1 MENLDII
8 ILSSIVT
15 TLFVVFLGVTIK
27 EFSQAS
33 KKPQP
38 RQSDENGPRAKF
50 IKFIGKQFDTDVKVI
65 K

>member
-15 TLFVVFLGVTIK
+15 TLFAVFIGLTVRELSKNEQPK
-27 EFSQAS
+27 EEE
-33 KKPQP
+33 K
-38 RQSDENGPRAKF
+38 GPRAKM
-50 IKFIGKQFDTDVKVI
+50 IKNVGKIFDSEFKI

>member
-15 TLFVVFLGVTIK
+15 TLFAVFIGATVK
-27 EFSQAS
+27 ELNRNE
-33 KKPQP
+33 QP
-38 RQSDENGPRAKF
+38 KGRENSPRAKM
-50 IKFIGKQFDTDVKVI
+50 IKNIGKIFDSEFEI